1 MRNNKGNI
9 LMTVLV
15 LMTISLVLL
24 LGVTYFVT
32 TYIKS
37 LGELKKEAVRFYGS
51 EGGVLAMAAF
61 LSDFGRRWG
70 FLPPAGEIQ
79 QSPTDNYTSFSH
91 ILAETM
97 RYRVGYET
105 MWRGADVKIVSVSPC
120 VESDDVSEAISQAK
134 AAVETLIFIPL
145 SQVGYD

>member
-51 EGGVLAMAAF
+51 EG
-61 LSDFGRRWG
+61 
-70 FLPPAGEIQ
+70 
-79 QSPTDNYTSFSH
+79 
-91 ILAETM
+91 
-97 RYRVGYET
+97 
-105 MWRGADVKIVSVSPC
+105 
-120 VESDDVSEAISQAK
+120 
-134 AAVETLIFIPL
+134 
-145 SQVGYD
+145 